1 MADIR
6 LDKITRKYNIGLATV
21 IDFLKSKGVF
31 VEPTPK
37 AKVSDELL
45 PLFESAFA
53 VDQKDLSEY
62 ERQGQCHTEN
72 ISNNNDRE
80 PADSSVKLSLEQDI
94 QNIEETE
101 VTLKVVSISFPFRI
115 VTEPFGDFKAGVLLP
130 QHITSGGL
138 PISME
143 WLSYLSKGLFS
154 EGNEYSFTVLDH
166 LSNWEY
172 AILGYDIGELKQPL
186 LEAFES
192 LTCGAMFK
200 VAICGE
206 TPNYYIVDM
215 VDLPFKGVVLKNSID
230 TETDLDEDKTISL
243 QLAEKGGTP
252 LEMLTF
258 VKPLVLAK
266 DEELREVDDLVRD
279 FLLPEELDV
288 ISEEDMAIVSYLL
301 ANYPS
306 VKRENCNQ
314 VRCDIFCRVPENS
327 PMLAYLNTH
336 PGYLADRSFWI
347 NSYIDKD
354 SGKEKIVLF
363 HPKPTVTIELTRLDE
378 SQFVVSSFDSQSRGT
393 TRTIIKNNNRRA
405 KLKISSQYL
414 HFISRYEGIPSDYST
429 ASVLDLISKLY
440 DVNDRIFY
448 GLKKATEKR
457 TNASAED
464 YIILEN
470 YLDYQI
476 AQEKEGISDSVFI
489 EAARLSPCAGSAIG
503 DVSLK
508 LELNQ
513 QDIDDLLG
521 EDEDGIDGLH
531 VSIVDESG
539 DCEHRVGVLHSDGL
553 NATLVFLNSHVD
565 LDDYLVGGIYLR
577 RRANTKH
584 LEIQR
589 WALNEFVRK
598 DSLGIYQDLIND
610 RLTPIN
616 VSQYDSLQFVNPIF
630 DRAGDDNN
638 QTLAVKKA
646 LANENVLLIQGP
658 PGTGKTTIIVEIIN
672 QLVKEGK
679 KVLVCSQAHAAV
691 ANIYDRLDK
700 QKLDILRL
708 EDAKEISVSTKNFD
722 AEVFSSF
729 LKRNRVIISKL
740 MSGASKED
748 VQDYISGITYEKG
761 GKELERRYL
770 DMHKHLFTYFI
781 DQAEL
786 DRDRIMTILDNLEAE
801 ITSIN
806 GYMLEAEMYRS
817 KDVVMG
823 TCIGIGMNK
832 VLKQGGVRFDTVIID
847 EAGKANL
854 AETIVPMQLGK
865 RFVLVGDHKQLPPF
879 IDRQEIAEYVDYVND
894 SDKEGEDDARLNE
907 KDVVLSLSNSLFADF
922 YNHEHFPEENKITL
936 NYQFRMH
943 PEICNYISK
952 LFYGGAL
959 KSGEGTEKQN
969 VYVDGYKNPVV
980 FVDTTTSSY
989 DPENDPKESSAG
1001 DGSIYNDM
1009 EVSIICNKIL
1019 PAVQEAMATDPTL
1032 KLGII
1037 TPYKSQYYRLRSHLR
1052 DSEFRDCV
1060 HTIDSI
1066 QGSEFDIV
1074 IFSFVR
1080 SFTKRSGKTVGFLD
1094 DMRRLNVSLSRAKKK
1109 LILVGNL
1116 NTLQRP
1122 EAHNDYGIPDMVSPV
1137 KVFESIATN
1146 TKKFSNAT
1154 DYERFLETKP
1164 QIGQIYEDVDFEIR
1178 DGKIVFALKLRNGTM
1193 RFSMPDNGLSKR
1205 EHLDVVF
1212 RGLRERDGRPLFY
1225 PADLEHFSEKH
1236 NVGDLMQCTIR
1247 SINGAV
1253 KAEADGCV
1261 GIIDRH
1267 TLPQPFEE
1275 PLSVGQAI
1283 ELKVEKLDLSSRVL
1297 LLARK
1302 TPFET
1307 FVLSHNV
1314 GDVVEGV
1321 VSKIM
1326 NSSFVTIRIGD
1337 VTGTLRLSNT
1347 NSSCT
1352 IEYHEGDRIT
1362 VVISELNGKTKRL
1375 RFSKTMS
1382 ECLNSLRLGFVQ
1394 FSATIREKKNFPI
1407 TSVEMEYGEV
1417 MDISCDML
1425 WNVGMIGRSYDLV
1438 CFPKHRFAFNDRV
1451 FKDFTGCHLVN
1462 DRIDGVVVSE
1472 SDFGYFVEIKEGVYG
1487 FIAKSYLQKKK
1498 LICGKSYIFRINRF
1512 DNSKKNILLGL

>member
-1 MADIR
+1 MFD
-6 LDKITRKYNIGLATV
+6 
-21 IDFLKSKGVF
+21 
-31 VEPTPK
+31 
-37 AKVSDELL
+37 
-45 PLFESAFA
+45 SAFA
-53 VDQKDLSEY
+53 GDQKDLSEY
-62 ERQGQCHTEN
+62 ERQDQCHTEN
-72 ISNNNDRE
+72 ISKNNDRE

-94 QNIEETE
+94 QDIEETE
-101 VTLKVVSISFPFRI
+101 VTLKVVSISFPSSV
-115 VTEPFGDFKAGVLLP
+115 VTEPIGDFKAGVLLP

-143 WLSYLSKGLFS
+143 WLSYLSKVLFS
-154 EGNEYSFTVLDH
+154 VGNEYSFTVLDN
-166 LSNWEY
+166 LSNGEY

-186 LEAFES
+186 LESFES

-206 TPNYYIVDM
+206 TPNYYIVDT
-215 VDLPFKGVVLKNSID
+215 VDLPFKGVVLKKSID

-266 DEELREVDDLVRD
+266 GEELREVDDLVRD

-288 ISEEDMAIVSYLL
+288 ISEEDMSIVSYLL

-336 PGYLADRSFWI
+336 PGYLTDRSFWI

-363 HPKPTVTIELTRLDE
+363 HPKPTVTIELTRLDD
-378 SQFVVSSFDSQSRGT
+378 SQFVVSSFDSQSQWT

-440 DVNDRIFY
+440 DVNNRVFY
-448 GLKKATEKR
+448 GLNKAITKR
-457 TNASAED
+457 TNACAED

-476 AQEKEGISDSVFI
+476 TQEKEGISDPVFI

-539 DCEHRVGVLHSDGL
+539 EREHRVGVLHSDGS
-553 NATLVFLNSHVD
+553 NATLVFLNGHVD

-691 ANIYDRLDK
+691 ENIYDRLDK
-700 QKLDILRL
+700 QNLDILRL
-708 EDAKEISVSTKNFD
+708 EEAKEISVSTKNFD
-722 AEVFSSF
+722 AKVFSSF
-729 LKRNRVIISKL
+729 LERNSVIISKL
-740 MSGASKED
+740 MSGVSKED
-748 VQDYISGITYEKG
+748 VQGYISGITYEKG

-770 DMHKHLFTYFI
+770 DMHRHLLTFI

-786 DRDRIMTILDNLEAE
+786 DRDRIMTILDDLEAE

-806 GYMLEAEMYRS
+806 SYMLEAEMYRS

-894 SDKEGEDDARLNE
+894 SGKEGEDDARLNE

-1037 TPYKSQYYRLRSHLR
+1037 TPYKAQYYRLRSHLR

-1094 DMRRLNVSLSRAKKK
+1094 DMRRLNVSLCRAKKK

-1137 KVFESIATN
+1137 KVFESIAAN

-1178 DGKIVFALKLRNGTM
+1178 DGKIVFDLKLGNGTM
-1193 RFSMPDNGLSKR
+1193 RFSMPDNGLSER

-1225 PADLEHFSEKH
+1225 PADLEHFSE
-1236 NVGDLMQCTIR
+1236 
-1247 SINGAV
+1247 
-1253 KAEADGCV
+1253 
-1261 GIIDRH
+1261 
-1267 TLPQPFEE
+1267 
-1275 PLSVGQAI
+1275 
-1283 ELKVEKLDLSSRVL
+1283 
-1297 LLARK
+1297 
-1302 TPFET
+1302 
-1307 FVLSHNV
+1307 SHNV
-1314 GDVVEGV
+1314 GDFVEGV

-1326 NSSFVTIRIGD
+1326 NSSLVTIRIGD

-1347 NSSCT
+1347 NSSGT

-1362 VVISELNGKTKRL
+1362 VVISELSGKTNRL

-1394 FSATIREKKNFPI
+1394 FSATVREKKNFPN
-1407 TSVEMEYGEV
+1407 TSVEMENGEV
-1417 MDISCDML
+1417 MNISYDML

-1438 CFPKHRFAFNDRV
+1438 CFPRLSFAFNDRA
-1451 FKDFTGCHLVN
+1451 FQNFTGCHQVN
-1462 DRIDGVVVSE
+1462 ERIDGVVVSE
-1472 SDFGYFVEIKEGVYG
+1472 SDSRYFVEVKDGVYG
-1487 FIAKSYLQKKK
+1487 FIAKSYLQQKEKK
-1498 LICGKSYIFRINRF
+1498 LI
-1512 DNSKKNILLGL
+1512 

>member
-1 MADIR
+1 M
-6 LDKITRKYNIGLATV
+6 
-21 IDFLKSKGVF
+21 DF
-31 VEPTPK
+31 
-37 AKVSDELL
+37 
-45 PLFESAFA
+45 
-53 VDQKDLSEY
+53 
-62 ERQGQCHTEN
+62 
-72 ISNNNDRE
+72 
-80 PADSSVKLSLEQDI
+80 
-94 QNIEETE
+94 
-101 VTLKVVSISFPFRI
+101 
-115 VTEPFGDFKAGVLLP
+115 
-130 QHITSGGL
+130 
-138 PISME
+138 
-143 WLSYLSKGLFS
+143 
-154 EGNEYSFTVLDH
+154 
-166 LSNWEY
+166 
-172 AILGYDIGELKQPL
+172 
-186 LEAFES
+186 
-192 LTCGAMFK
+192 
-200 VAICGE
+200 
-206 TPNYYIVDM
+206 
-215 VDLPFKGVVLKNSID
+215 
-230 TETDLDEDKTISL
+230 
-243 QLAEKGGTP
+243 
-252 LEMLTF
+252 
-258 VKPLVLAK
+258 
-266 DEELREVDDLVRD
+266 
-279 FLLPEELDV
+279 
-288 ISEEDMAIVSYLL
+288 
-301 ANYPS
+301 
-306 VKRENCNQ
+306 
-314 VRCDIFCRVPENS
+314 
-327 PMLAYLNTH
+327 
-336 PGYLADRSFWI
+336 
-347 NSYIDKD
+347 
-354 SGKEKIVLF
+354 
-363 HPKPTVTIELTRLDE
+363 
-378 SQFVVSSFDSQSRGT
+378 
-393 TRTIIKNNNRRA
+393 
-405 KLKISSQYL
+405 
-414 HFISRYEGIPSDYST
+414 
-429 ASVLDLISKLY
+429 
-440 DVNDRIFY
+440 
-448 GLKKATEKR
+448 
-457 TNASAED
+457 
-464 YIILEN
+464 
-470 YLDYQI
+470 
-476 AQEKEGISDSVFI
+476 
-489 EAARLSPCAGSAIG
+489 
-503 DVSLK
+503 
-508 LELNQ
+508 
-513 QDIDDLLG
+513 
-521 EDEDGIDGLH
+521 
-531 VSIVDESG
+531 
-539 DCEHRVGVLHSDGL
+539 
-553 NATLVFLNSHVD
+553 
-565 LDDYLVGGIYLR
+565 DDYLAGGIYLR

-616 VSQYDSLQFVNPIF
+616 VSKYDSLQYVNPIF

-729 LKRNRVIISKL
+729 LERNRVIISKL
-740 MSGASKED
+740 MSGVSKED
-748 VQDYISGITYEKG
+748 VQGYISGITYEKG

-770 DMHKHLFTYFI
+770 DMHRHLLTYFM
-781 DQAEL
+781 DQACL
-786 DRDRIMTILDNLEAE
+786 DKDRIMTILDNLEVE
-801 ITSIN
+801 IASIN
-806 GYMLEAEMYRS
+806 GYMLEAEMYRA

-894 SDKEGEDDARLNE
+894 SDNEGEDDARLNE

-922 YNHEHFPEENKITL
+922 YNHEHFPKENKITL

-952 LFYGGAL
+952 LFYGGDL

-1164 QIGQIYEDVDFEIR
+1164 QIGQIYKDVDFEIR
-1178 DGKIVFALKLRNGTM
+1178 DGKIVFDLKLGNGTM

-1225 PADLEHFSEKH
+1225 PADLEHFKE
-1236 NVGDLMQCTIR
+1236 
-1247 SINGAV
+1247 
-1253 KAEADGCV
+1253 
-1261 GIIDRH
+1261 
-1267 TLPQPFEE
+1267 
-1275 PLSVGQAI
+1275 
-1283 ELKVEKLDLSSRVL
+1283 
-1297 LLARK
+1297 
-1302 TPFET
+1302 
-1307 FVLSHNV
+1307 SHNV

-1321 VSKIM
+1321 ISKIKKIKKF
-1326 NSSFVTIRIGD
+1326 SFITIRVGD
-1337 VTGTLRLSNT
+1337 VSGILQLRNT
-1347 NSSCT
+1347 NDSDT
-1352 IEYHEGDRIT
+1352 IDYHEGDLIM
-1362 VVISELNGKTKRL
+1362 VVISKFNYEKRSL
-1375 RFSKTMS
+1375 RFSIPMS
-1382 ECLNSLRLGFVQ
+1382 ERLNRLERGFVQ
-1394 FSATIREKKNFPI
+1394 FSATVREKKNFPN
-1407 TSVEMEYGEV
+1407 TSVEMENGEV
-1417 MDISCDML
+1417 MDISYDML
-1425 WNVGMIGRSYDLV
+1425 WNVGMIGSSYDLV
-1438 CFPKHRFAFNDRV
+1438 CFPRLSFAFNDRA
-1451 FKDFTGCHLVN
+1451 FQNFTGCHQVN
-1462 DRIDGVVVSE
+1462 ERIDGVVVSE
-1472 SDFGYFVEIKEGVYG
+1472 SDSRYFVEVKDGVYG
-1487 FIAKSYLQKKK
+1487 FIAKSYLQQKDKK
-1498 LICGKSYIFRINRF
+1498 LICGNTHTFRINRF

>member
-6 LDKITRKYNIGLATV
+6 LSKICRKYNIGLATV
-21 IDFLKSKGVF
+21 ISFLESKGVY
-31 VEPTPK
+31 VDSSPN
-37 AKVSDELL
+37 AKVSDALL

-53 VDQKDLSEY
+53 VDKKDLPKY
-62 ERQGQCHTEN
+62 EQQDQRSTGN
-72 ISNNNDRE
+72 ISKNNDRE
-80 PADSSVKLSLEQDI
+80 LTDSSVKLSLKQEK

-101 VTLKVVSISFPFRI
+101 VTLKVVSISFPPGV

-130 QHITSGGL
+130 QHITSCGL

-143 WLSYLSKGLFS
+143 WLSYLSKGVFS
-154 EGNEYSFTVLDH
+154 VGDEYSFTVLSH
-166 LSNWEY
+166 LNNGEY
-172 AILGYDIGELKQPL
+172 AILGYDIGELKQPIL
-186 LEAFES
+186 DAFES
-192 LTCGAMFK
+192 LTCGDMFK
-200 VAICGE
+200 VVICGE
-206 TPNYYIVDM
+206 TPNYYIVDT
-215 VDLPFKGVVLKNSID
+215 VNLPFKGVVLKNSID
-230 TETDLDEDKTISL
+230 TEADCDEDRRIKL

-252 LEMLTF
+252 FEMLTF

-266 DEELREVDDLVRD
+266 EEDTREVDDLVRD

-306 VKRENCNQ
+306 VKRGNCNQ
-314 VRCDIFCRVPENS
+314 VRCNIFCRIPESS

-336 PGYLADRSFWI
+336 PRYLTDRSFWI
-347 NSYIDKD
+347 NSYIDRK
-354 SGKEKIVLF
+354 SGDEKIILF
-363 HPKPTVTIELTRLDE
+363 HSRPTVTIELTRLDD
-378 SQFVVSSFDSQSRGT
+378 SQFVVSSFDSQSQWA
-393 TRTIIKNNNRRA
+393 TRAIIRNNNKRA
-405 KLKISSQYL
+405 KLLISSEYL
-414 HFISRYEGIPSDYST
+414 HFISRYEAIPSDYST
-429 ASVLDLISKLY
+429 ASVLDLIAKLY
-440 DVNDRIFY
+440 DVNDRVFC
-448 GLKKATEKR
+448 GLKKAIEKR
-457 TNASAED
+457 TFASAED
-464 YIILEN
+464 YTTLGN
-470 YLDYQI
+470 YLGYQI
-476 AQEKEGISDSVFI
+476 TQEKEGGSAPVFI

-539 DCEHRVGVLHSDGL
+539 EFEYRVGVLHSDGL
-553 NATLVFLNSHVD
+553 DATLVFLNGHVD

-584 LEIQR
+584 LEIQW
-589 WALNEFVRK
+589 WALNGFVRN

-616 VSQYDSLQFVNPIF
+616 VSQYDSLQYVNPIF
-630 DRAGDDNN
+630 DRVGDDNN

-691 ANIYDRLDK
+691 TNIYDRLDK

-708 EDAKEISVSTKNFD
+708 EDAKEISVSAKNFD
-722 AEVFSSF
+722 AKVFSSF
-729 LKRNRVIISKL
+729 LERNRVIISKL
-740 MSGASKED
+740 MSGVSKED
-748 VQDYISGITYEKG
+748 VQGYISGITYEKG

-770 DMHKHLFTYFI
+770 DMHRHLLTYFM
-781 DQAEL
+781 DQAWL
-786 DRDRIMTILDNLEAE
+786 DKDRIMTILDNLEAE
-801 ITSIN
+801 IASIN

-823 TCIGIGMNK
+823 TCIGVGMNK

-879 IDRQEIAEYVDYVND
+879 IDRQEIAEYVKYVND
-894 SDKEGEDDARLNE
+894 SDKEGENDVRLNE

-952 LFYGGAL
+952 LFYGGVL
-959 KSGEGTEKQN
+959 KSGEGTEKQSI
-969 VYVDGYKNPVV
+969 YIDGYPNPVT
-980 FVDTTTSSY
+980 FVDTTTPSY

-1009 EVSIICNKIL
+1009 EVSIICNDIL
-1019 PAVQEAMATDPTL
+1019 PAVRETMATDPTL

-1037 TPYKSQYYRLRSHLR
+1037 TPYKSQYYRLRTHLK

-1060 HTIDSI
+1060 YTIDSI

-1080 SFTKRSGKTVGFLD
+1080 SFSKSSGKTVGFLD

-1122 EAHNDYGIPDMVSPV
+1122 EAHNDYGIPDMVNPV

-1146 TKKFSNAT
+1146 TKKFSKAT
-1154 DYERFLETKP
+1154 DYERYLETNP
-1164 QIGQIYEDVDFEIR
+1164 QTGQMYEDVYFEIR
-1178 DGKIVFALKLRNGTM
+1178 DGKIVFDLELGDRTM
-1193 RFSMPDNGLSKR
+1193 RFSMPDNGLSER
-1205 EHLDVVF
+1205 ERLDVVY
-1212 RGLRERDGRPLFY
+1212 RGIRKRDGRPLFY
-1225 PADLEHFSEKH
+1225 PADLEHFSE
-1236 NVGDLMQCTIR
+1236 
-1247 SINGAV
+1247 
-1253 KAEADGCV
+1253 
-1261 GIIDRH
+1261 
-1267 TLPQPFEE
+1267 
-1275 PLSVGQAI
+1275 
-1283 ELKVEKLDLSSRVL
+1283 
-1297 LLARK
+1297 
-1302 TPFET
+1302 
-1307 FVLSHNV
+1307 SHNV

-1321 VSKIM
+1321 VSKIEKIKKF
-1326 NSSFVTIRIGD
+1326 SFITIRVGD
-1337 VTGTLRLSNT
+1337 VTGILQLRNT
-1347 NSSCT
+1347 NDSDT
-1352 IEYHEGDRIT
+1352 IEYHEGDLIM
-1362 VVISELNGKTKRL
+1362 VVISKFNYEKRSL
-1375 RFSKTMS
+1375 SFSIPMS
-1382 ECLNSLRLGFVQ
+1382 ERLNSLERGFVQ
-1394 FSATIREKKNFPI
+1394 FSVTVKEKKTFPM
-1407 TSVEMEYGEV
+1407 TSVEMKYGEV
-1417 MDISCDML
+1417 MDISYDML

-1438 CFPKHRFAFNDRV
+1438 CFPGHRFAFNDRA
-1451 FKDFTGCHLVN
+1451 FKDFTGRYLVN
-1462 DRIDGVVVSE
+1462 DRIDGEVVSE
-1472 SDFGYFVEIKEGVYG
+1472 SDSGYFVEIKDGVYG
-1487 FIAKSYLQKKK
+1487 FITKIYLQKKK
-1498 LICGKSYIFRINRF
+1498 LICGNAYTFRINRF
-1512 DNSKKNILLGL
+1512 DNKRKKILLVL

>member
-6 LDKITRKYNIGLATV
+6 LNKIIKKYNIGLYTV
-21 IDFLKSKGVF
+21 ISFLESKGVY
-31 VEPTPK
+31 VDSKPN
-37 AKVSDELL
+37 AKVSDALL

-53 VDQKDLSEY
+53 GDKKDLSEY
-62 ERQGQCHTEN
+62 ERQDQRHTEN
-72 ISNNNDRE
+72 ISKNNDLE
-80 PADSSVKLSLEQDI
+80 LADSSVKQSLEQEK
-94 QNIEETE
+94 QTIEETE
-101 VTLKVVSISFPFRI
+101 VTLKVESIGFPSRV
-115 VTEPFGDFKAGVLLP
+115 VTESFGDFKAGVLLP

-138 PISME
+138 SISME
-143 WLSYLSKGLFS
+143 WLSSLSKGLFS
-154 EGNEYSFTVLDH
+154 VGEEYSFTVLGH
-166 LSNWEY
+166 LSNGEY
-172 AILGYDIGELKQPL
+172 AILGYDIGELKQPF

-192 LTCGAMFK
+192 LTCGDMFK

-206 TPNYYIVDM
+206 TPNCYIVDM

-243 QLAEKGGTP
+243 QLAEKGETP

-266 DEELREVDDLVRD
+266 EEDPREVDDLVKD

-288 ISEEDMAIVSYLL
+288 ISEEDMAIVNYLL
-301 ANYPS
+301 ANHPS

-336 PGYLADRSFWI
+336 PGYLTDRSFWI
-347 NSYIDKD
+347 NSYIDRE

-363 HPKPTVTIELTRLDE
+363 HSNPTVTIELTKLDD
-378 SQFVVSSFDSQSRGT
+378 SQFVVSSFDSQSQGA
-393 TRTIIKNNNRRA
+393 TRTIIKKNNKRA
-405 KLKISSQYL
+405 KLLISSQYL

-429 ASVLDLISKLY
+429 ASVLDLIAKLY
-440 DVNDRIFY
+440 DVNDRVFY
-448 GLKKATEKR
+448 GLKNAIAKKTL
-457 TNASAED
+457 ASAED
-464 YIILEN
+464 YTTLGN
-470 YLDYQI
+470 YLGYQI
-476 AQEKEGISDSVFI
+476 TQEKEGISDPVFI

-539 DCEHRVGVLHSDGL
+539 ECEHKVGVLHSDGS
-553 NATLVFLNSHVD
+553 NATLVFLNGHVD
-565 LDDYLVGGIYLR
+565 FDDYLAGGIYLR

-616 VSQYDSLQFVNPIF
+616 VSKYDSLQYVNPIF

-740 MSGASKED
+740 MSGVSKED
-748 VQDYISGITYEKG
+748 VQGYISGITYEKG

-770 DMHKHLFTYFI
+770 DMHRHLLTYFM
-781 DQAEL
+781 DQAWL
-786 DRDRIMTILDNLEAE
+786 DKDRIMTILDNLEVE
-801 ITSIN
+801 IASIN
-806 GYMLEAEMYRS
+806 GYMLEAEMYRA

-894 SDKEGEDDARLNE
+894 SDNEGEDDARLNE

-922 YNHEHFPEENKITL
+922 YNHEHFPKENKITL

-952 LFYGGAL
+952 LFYGGDL

-1164 QIGQIYEDVDFEIR
+1164 QIGQIYKDVDFEIR
-1178 DGKIVFALKLRNGTM
+1178 DGKIVFDLKLGNGTM

-1225 PADLEHFSEKH
+1225 PADLEHFKE
-1236 NVGDLMQCTIR
+1236 
-1247 SINGAV
+1247 
-1253 KAEADGCV
+1253 
-1261 GIIDRH
+1261 
-1267 TLPQPFEE
+1267 
-1275 PLSVGQAI
+1275 
-1283 ELKVEKLDLSSRVL
+1283 
-1297 LLARK
+1297 
-1302 TPFET
+1302 
-1307 FVLSHNV
+1307 SHNV
-1314 GDVVEGV
+1314 GDVVEGII
-1321 VSKIM
+1321 SKIKKIKKF
-1326 NSSFVTIRIGD
+1326 SFITIRVGD
-1337 VTGTLRLSNT
+1337 VSGILQLRNT
-1347 NSSCT
+1347 NDSDT
-1352 IEYHEGDRIT
+1352 IDYHEGDLIM
-1362 VVISELNGKTKRL
+1362 VVISKFNYEKRSL
-1375 RFSKTMS
+1375 RFSIPMS
-1382 ECLNSLRLGFVQ
+1382 ERLNRLERGFVQ
-1394 FSATIREKKNFPI
+1394 FSATVREKKNFPN
-1407 TSVEMEYGEV
+1407 TSVEMENGEV
-1417 MDISCDML
+1417 MDISYDML
-1425 WNVGMIGRSYDLV
+1425 WNVGMIGSSYDLV
-1438 CFPKHRFAFNDRV
+1438 CFPRLSFAFNDRA
-1451 FKDFTGCHLVN
+1451 FQNFTGCHQVN
-1462 DRIDGVVVSE
+1462 ERIDGVVVSE
-1472 SDFGYFVEIKEGVYG
+1472 SDSRYFVEVKDGVYG
-1487 FIAKSYLQKKK
+1487 FIAKSYLQQKDKK
-1498 LICGKSYIFRINRF
+1498 LICGNTYTFRINKF
-1512 DNSKKNILLGL
+1512 DNKLKNILLGL

>member
-53 VDQKDLSEY
+53 VDQKELSEY
-62 ERQGQCHTEN
+62 ERQDQCHTEN
-72 ISNNNDRE
+72 ISKDNDRE

-94 QNIEETE
+94 QDIKETE
-101 VTLKVVSISFPFRI
+101 VTLKVVSISFPSRV
-115 VTEPFGDFKAGVLLP
+115 VTEPIGDFKAGVLLP

-138 PISME
+138 PISIE
-143 WLSYLSKGLFS
+143 WLSYLSKVLFS
-154 EGNEYSFTVLDH
+154 VGNEYSFTVLDN
-166 LSNWEY
+166 LSNGEY

-186 LEAFES
+186 LESFES
-192 LTCGAMFK
+192 MTCGAMFK

-206 TPNYYIVDM
+206 TPNYYIVDT

-266 DEELREVDDLVRD
+266 NEELREVDDLVRD

-288 ISEEDMAIVSYLL
+288 ISEEDMDIVSYLL

-336 PGYLADRSFWI
+336 PGYLTDRSFWI
-347 NSYIDKD
+347 NSYIDKE

-363 HPKPTVTIELTRLDE
+363 HSNPTVTIELTKLDD
-378 SQFVVSSFDSQSRGT
+378 SQFVVSSFDSQSQGA
-393 TRTIIKNNNRRA
+393 TRTIIRKNNKRA
-405 KLKISSQYL
+405 KFLISSQYL

-429 ASVLDLISKLY
+429 ASVLDLIAKLY
-440 DVNDRIFY
+440 DVNDRVFY
-448 GLKKATEKR
+448 GLKNAIAKKTL
-457 TNASAED
+457 ASAED
-464 YIILEN
+464 YTTLGN
-470 YLDYQI
+470 YLGYQI
-476 AQEKEGISDSVFI
+476 TQEKEGISDPVFI

-539 DCEHRVGVLHSDGL
+539 ECEHKVGVLHSDGS
-553 NATLVFLNSHVD
+553 NATLVFLNGHVD

-691 ANIYDRLDK
+691 ENIYDRLDK
-700 QKLDILRL
+700 QNLDILRL
-708 EDAKEISVSTKNFD
+708 EEAKEISVSTKNFD
-722 AEVFSSF
+722 AKVFSSF
-729 LKRNRVIISKL
+729 LERNSVIISKL
-740 MSGASKED
+740 MSGVSKED
-748 VQDYISGITYEKG
+748 VQGYISGITYEKG

-770 DMHKHLFTYFI
+770 DMHRHLLTFI

-786 DRDRIMTILDNLEAE
+786 DRDRIMTILDDLEAE

-806 GYMLEAEMYRS
+806 SYMLEAEMYRS

-879 IDRQEIAEYVDYVND
+879 IDRLEIAEYVDYVND
-894 SDKEGEDDARLNE
+894 SGKEGEDDARLNE

-952 LFYGGAL
+952 LFYDGAL

-1037 TPYKSQYYRLRSHLR
+1037 TPYKAQYYRLRSHLR

-1137 KVFESIATN
+1137 KVFESIAAN

-1178 DGKIVFALKLRNGTM
+1178 DGKIVFDLKLGNGTM

-1225 PADLEHFSEKH
+1225 PADLEHFSE
-1236 NVGDLMQCTIR
+1236 N
-1247 SINGAV
+1247 
-1253 KAEADGCV
+1253 
-1261 GIIDRH
+1261 
-1267 TLPQPFEE
+1267 
-1275 PLSVGQAI
+1275 
-1283 ELKVEKLDLSSRVL
+1283 
-1297 LLARK
+1297 
-1302 TPFET
+1302 
-1307 FVLSHNV
+1307 HNV
-1314 GDVVEGV
+1314 GDVVEGII
-1321 VSKIM
+1321 SKIKKIKK
-1326 NSSFVTIRIGD
+1326 SSFITIRVGD

-1347 NSSCT
+1347 NSSI
-1352 IEYHEGDRIT
+1352 IEYHEGDRIM
-1362 VVISELNGKTKRL
+1362 VVISKFNYEKGSLS
-1375 RFSKTMS
+1375 FSMSMS
-1382 ECLNSLRLGFVQ
+1382 ERLNRLESGFVQ
-1394 FSATIREKKNFPI
+1394 FSATVREKKNFPN
-1407 TSVEMEYGEV
+1407 TSVEMENGEV
-1417 MDISCDML
+1417 MNISYDML

-1438 CFPKHRFAFNDRV
+1438 CFPRLSFAFNDRA
-1451 FKDFTGCHLVN
+1451 FQNFTGCHQVN
-1462 DRIDGVVVSE
+1462 ERIDGVVVSE
-1472 SDFGYFVEIKEGVYG
+1472 SDSRYFVEVKDGVYG
-1487 FIAKSYLQKKK
+1487 FIAKSYLQQKEKK
-1498 LICGKSYIFRINRF
+1498 LICGNTYTFCINRF